1 VSEIDWFCYA
11 ETTST
16 AKQRNNNYMTQ
27 SFYSTTECTLDF
39 NVSSFLSEKL
49 KKAFAIVIK
58 NVTLFLLAFDVWQ
71 LLTLTK

>member
-1 VSEIDWFCYA
+1 
-11 ETTST
+11 
-16 AKQRNNNYMTQ
+16 MTQ